1 MTTNS
6 ERRVRELAAN
16 HPFGLGSRPTA
27 AVYRSLTANPGRNI
41 HMRLT
46 SRARAA
52 GLATTAVAIASVLAF
67 SSAASA
73 KPDGEKSNNGQ
84 GAENSKPID
93 LQLLAVN
100 DFHGALETQDP
111 SFGSAPS
118 RLGGAAY
125 LAAHLAAA
133 EAAAPGQTLTV
144 SAGDLIGATPL
155 VSALFHDEPTIE
167 AANLFGLDIAGV
179 GNHEFDE
186 GAAELLRMQNGGTH
200 PVDGDLDG
208 DGFGGADF
216 EYLSANVTVDET
228 GETLFAPYKIVD
240 HGGVRVAY
248 IGMTLEGTP
257 NIVTPSGVAGLTFHD
272 EVETVNTLV
281 PELQKIGIEAFVVL
295 LHEGGFSRVVP
306 PGQPAGYSDCS
317 GSLSQPLAT
326 IVPAFDPAVDV
337 VITGHTNHE
346 FICTFND
353 AVGGGQTLVTMADN
367 NGRIYTDIDLQLNR
381 VTKDITVVAA
391 KNVLTTNNTVTPV
404 QVVADLVAKYK
415 ALSAPLEN
423 RVIGSITADIPEFP
437 KTPAGESP
445 VGNLIADAQLA
456 ATVSTGGAQ
465 IAFMNP
471 GGIRTDFGF
480 VFAPPAGSAQQP
492 GEVTYGEAFAIQPFG
507 NAMVTMTLTGSQ
519 IEQVLE
525 QQWPLNNILSVSAG
539 FTYAWSPAA
548 PVGSRIDPSSIKLNG
563 VTLDPSASYRV
574 TVNSFLADG
583 GDGFS
588 VLRQGT
594 NRIGGDVDTDT
605 MEDYFLANSP
615 VSPPATNR
623 ISLAP

>member
-1 MTTNS
+1 
-6 ERRVRELAAN
+6 
-16 HPFGLGSRPTA
+16 
-27 AVYRSLTANPGRNI
+27 
-41 HMRLT
+41 MRLT

-52 GLATTAVAIASVLAF
+52 GLATCAVAIASVLTF

-73 KPDGEKSNNGQ
+73 KPDGEKSNNGK

-118 RLGGAAY
+118 RLGGAAF

-186 GAAELLRMQNGGTH
+186 GPIELLRMQNGGPH
-200 PVDGDLDG
+200 PVDTDLD
-208 DGFGGADF
+208 DTPFGGAEF
-216 EYLSANVTVDET
+216 RYLSANVTVNET
-228 GETLFAPYKIVD
+228 GQTLFPPYEIVD

-257 NIVTPSGVAGLTFHD
+257 DIVTPTAVAGLTFHD
-272 EVETVNTLV
+272 EVETVNTIV
-281 PELQKIGIEAFVVL
+281 ASLQQQNIQSFVVL
-295 LHEGGFSRVVP
+295 LHEGGFSRVTP
-306 PGQPAGYSDCS
+306 QGQPAGFSDCS
-317 GSLSQPLAT
+317 GSLSGPLAN
-326 IVPAFDPAVDV
+326 IVPGFDPAVDV

-346 FICTFND
+346 FICLFDD
-353 AVGGGQTLVTMADN
+353 ATGGGKTLVTMADN
-367 NGRIYTDIDLQLNR
+367 NGRMYTDIDLQLNR

-391 KNVLTTNNTVTPV
+391 KNVLTRNDAVTPV

-415 ALSAPLEN
+415 ALAAPLEN
-423 RVIGSITADIPEFP
+423 RVIGSITADIPEIYDDS
-437 KTPAGESP
+437 GESAM
-445 VGNLIADAQLA
+445 GNLIADAQLFS
-456 ATVSTGGAQ
+456 TTTTGGAVA
-465 IAFMNP
+465 AFMNP
-471 GGIRTDFGF
+471 GGVRQNFGF
-480 VFAPPAGSAQQP
+480 VYAGSP
-492 GEVTYGEAFAIQPFG
+492 VGEGDGNVTYGEAFIIQPFG
-507 NAMVTMTLTGSQ
+507 NSLVTMTLTGAQ
-519 IEQVLE
+519 IKTMLE
-525 QQWPLNNILSVSAG
+525 QQWQASGTTNILAPSATFKYSWNG
-539 FTYAWSPAA
+539 TQPI
-548 PVGSRIDPSSIKLNG
+548 GSRIVPGSMTING
-563 VTLDPSASYRV
+563 VPVDPAASYRI

-583 GDGFS
+583 GDGFA

-594 NRIGGDVDTDT
+594 NRIGGDVDIDS
-605 MEDYFLANSP
+605 MEDYLAANSP
-615 VSPPATNR
+615 VSPPALDR
-623 ISLAP
+623 ITKVG